1 MIISSV
7 YRSFNNRRSMQQI
20 ILALMSIAD
29 FTLAFCRL
37 TGFLWV
43 PPHEAATAGY
53 FGNQTSCIIQGF
65 ILEVAF
71 SASVGYNLALALY
84 YLLVVKHSWK
94 PKRLD
99 TIKYW
104 LYVLPVCNGFVWAIL
119 GVSLNLIHGPQGKYV
134 EDICYVHQDRYADEK
149 DKKTFNNATIVWVC
163 FATMYFVAIV
173 CNIVCIIIV
182 YRHVKRTERSSRR
195 YSINVNNATSRTKLV
210 ATQFKLF
217 AAVFL
222 APGILFVG
230 SSMLYHLGVPVPRWY
245 ETIGFTF
252 AFSAGFLNALVYFR
266 VRFKKLRSSNPNSS
280 KLSIVMDI
288 ICDTLFPCCIR
299 KEQNKDNIGD
309 CELQVSD
316 ATDETDKEDGTGHKR
331 FSFVQRLSSIVRR
344 RSSSFFDDRHVASF
358 KGELKDSNFDTPSR
372 RQSTTSLRG
381 KSSYVS
387 HTSTQSNDWRALKAA
402 GVKTIQSEEDK
413 HHETNHMS
421 SVCRHTEQVC
431 SPSESLRSE
440 SEGKQD
446 WRALKASGVKT
457 ISSENHIST
466 DEKINDSLI
475 EKEGK
480 SSSIGHHE
488 SNALKSRR
496 VSFKE
501 DFKYSNFDTP
511 SRQSKTSLR
520 SKSSCVSHSSTQSS
534 DWRALKAAGV
544 NTIKND
550 FEENTAK

>member
-1 MIISSV
+1 
-7 YRSFNNRRSMQQI
+7 
-20 ILALMSIAD
+20 MSIAD

-43 PPHEAATAGY
+43 PSHESATTGY

-149 DKKTFNNATIVWVC
+149 DKKTFDNATIVWVC

-173 CNIVCIIIV
+173 FNIVCIIIV
-182 YRHVKRTERSSRR
+182 YRHVKTTERSSRR

-230 SSMLYHLGVPVPRWY
+230 SSLLYHLGVPVPRWY

-266 VRFKKLRSSNPNSS
+266 VRFKKLRTSYPNSS
-280 KLSIVMDI
+280 KLSIVMNI
-288 ICDTLFPCCIR
+288 ICDTLFPCCVR
-299 KEQNKDNIGD
+299 VDQNKNNVGD
-309 CELQVSD
+309 CELQVSNVTND
-316 ATDETDKEDGTGHKR
+316 TDEEDGTGHNR
-331 FSFVQRLSSIVRR
+331 FSFVKRLSSILRR
-344 RSSSFFDDRHVASF
+344 RSSSFFDDRHVTSF
-358 KGELKDSNFDTPSR
+358 KDELKDSNFDTPSR
-372 RQSTTSLRG
+372 RQSKTSLRS
-381 KSSYVS
+381 KSSCIS
-387 HTSTQSNDWRALKAA
+387 HTPTQSNDWKALKAA
-402 GVKTIQSEEDK
+402 GVKTIKTDVEENAANQRDIS
-413 HHETNHMS
+413 N
-421 SVCRHTEQVC
+421 VCRHTEQC
-431 SPSESLRSE
+431 SPPE
-440 SEGKQD
+440 SEGKD

-457 ISSENHIST
+457 IAPTKST
-466 DEKINDSLI
+466 NEK
-475 EKEGK
+475 
-480 SSSIGHHE
+480 
-488 SNALKSRR
+488 
-496 VSFKE
+496 F
-501 DFKYSNFDTP
+501 
-511 SRQSKTSLR
+511 SK
-520 SKSSCVSHSSTQSS
+520 
-534 DWRALKAAGV
+534 
-544 NTIKND
+544 
-550 FEENTAK
+550 